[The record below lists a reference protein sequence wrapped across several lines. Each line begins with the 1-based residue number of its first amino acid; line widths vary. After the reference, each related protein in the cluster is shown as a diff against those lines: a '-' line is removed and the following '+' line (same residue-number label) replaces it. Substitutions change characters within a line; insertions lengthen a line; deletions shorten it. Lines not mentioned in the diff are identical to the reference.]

1 MFQITE
7 PGCNHRTQQRKKDRI
22 DKRKLIE
29 KHAISVPSDKIT
41 AHIPI
46 KSPHAH

>member
-7 PGCNHRTQQRKKDRI
+7 PGCNHRTQQRKEDCI
-22 DKRKLIE
+22 DKWKLIE
-29 KHAISVPSDKIT
+29 KHAVSVASDKIA
-41 AHIPI
+41 AHIPV